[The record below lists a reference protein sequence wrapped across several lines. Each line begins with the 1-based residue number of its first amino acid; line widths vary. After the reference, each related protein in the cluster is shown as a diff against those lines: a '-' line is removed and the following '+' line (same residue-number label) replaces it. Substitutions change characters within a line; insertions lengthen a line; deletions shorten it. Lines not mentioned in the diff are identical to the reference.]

1 MSDPRI
7 VVVGDALIDELVSA
21 ESTEEHVGGAALNVA
36 VGLRILGLDVDL
48 VAMVGTDGPG
58 ETIRRHLA
66 HWGVRLHPTFTDVS
80 SRAISDRSAG
90 EPRYRFNTAA
100 QQRRIAFDPAQRAAL
115 DRADLILVSCFPFD
129 DQPQVDLL
137 LESVG
142 KGDRVILDP
151 NPRSGMMHD
160 PELFLENF
168 EALASRSLLTKIGDE
183 DADLLYGL
191 PLRDV
196 IGRLHERGASAIL
209 ATAGA
214 GGASLIAP
222 GVRVDVGIAEL
233 PQPIVDTMGAG
244 DATLA
249 AVAETIAREGMP
261 TDPAE
266 AERMLES
273 AMRVAAATCRHPGA
287 LLRIPVESNPH

>member
-1 MSDPRI
+1 MTDPRI
-7 VVVGDALIDELVSA
+7 VVVGDALIDELRSA
-21 ESTEEHVGGAALNVA
+21 DSTEEHVGGAALNVA
-36 VGLRILGLDVDL
+36 VGLRILGLDVHL

-58 ETIRRHLA
+58 ETIRSHLA
-66 HWGVRLHPTFTDVS
+66 HWGVPLHPTFTDVS

-100 QQRRIAFDPAQRAAL
+100 QQRRIAFDPPQRAAL

-129 DQPQVDLL
+129 DQTQVDLL

-142 KGDRVILDP
+142 NGDRVILDP

-168 EALASRSLLTKIGDE
+168 ETLASHSLLTKLGDE

-191 PLRDV
+191 PLDDV
-196 IGRLHERGASAIL
+196 TSRLIDRGASAIL

-214 GGASLIAP
+214 HGASLIAP
-222 GVRVDVGIAEL
+222 GVSVAVGIAEL

-249 AVAETIAREGMP
+249 SVAATIARQGMP
-261 TDPAE
+261 VNPTE

-273 AMRVAAATCRHPGA
+273 AMQVAAATCRHPGA
-287 LLRIPVESNPH
+287 LLRMPVDSNPH